1 MPSNLSSRFLSA
13 RIQLLLIGLLT
24 VVLDLTIFRFLLANA
39 GSVADLPIASAH
51 MTSFMLAAVFGGLLT
66 LIGPLNHLAK
76 MPRLPRFLTWLLIAL
91 LILFLRGGLLASL
104 VQTASVPLITAQLIA
119 AVFSGVVLFGAITVF
134 SFYRPTEHS
143 APEKSLDTVFLLI
156 TGYAVLLRLL
166 YLGAPELLF
175 EEAYYWNYAQHLDI
189 GYLDHPLMV
198 AWLIKATTSL
208 LGNIEFAVRLGA
220 FMCWFVTAYCI
231 FKLTLELFN
240 RSTAYRALAIMAV
253 LPVYFFFGFFMSP
266 DAPMTACWAMAVYFF
281 YQIIVNEKKHAWL
294 GLGLAIGLGLI
305 SKYTIALLGA
315 AMVLFLLIDQPSRKW
330 FTRPGPYLAVVI
342 VLLLFSPVVI
352 WNFQHDW
359 ASFTFQSQG
368 RLASKFSFSLPRFIG
383 NVILFLTPTGVL
395 SVFAIAL
402 SRKPFL
408 ANMAS
413 FSQSPTNQLRR
424 NYFLLVWLALFPVAV
439 FAAISLFRASK
450 LNWTGPS
457 WLALVPLLALL
468 LTPKLVA
475 TSVTTSVTT
484 ALTTSTRL
492 LAWCCRA
499 WIPTL
504 VICLL
509 FYGAT
514 LHWLSLGLPGAGYPK
529 NLHLIGWRTFGGE
542 MEQIITKL
550 EQETGEK
557 ILVVG
562 MDRNK
567 IASGLA
573 FYRTQYIETH
583 KEKTS
588 HVPALQTASEHLF
601 ASVGLMYE
609 FWFPLAQ
616 QHGKT
621 LLLVSNDR
629 TNLQTNRVLERVK
642 TAGEIAEVI
651 VSKNGQP
658 SGRYYYRLVK
668 GYQEKSTTNEPS
680 DTSDRGS
687 SE

>member
-1 MPSNLSSRFLSA
+1 MQSNLSSRFLSA

-24 VVLDLTIFRFLLANA
+24 VVLDLTIFRFLLATA
-39 GSVADLPIASAH
+39 GSVADLPMASAH
-51 MTSFMLAAVFGGLLT
+51 MTSFMLAAVFGCLLA

-104 VQTASVPLITAQLIA
+104 VQMASVPLITAQLIA

-134 SFYRPTEHS
+134 SFYRPTDHS
-143 APEKSLDTVFLLI
+143 APEKSLDAVFLLI
-156 TGYAVLLRLL
+156 TAYAILLRLF

-253 LPVYFFFGFFMSP
+253 LPVYFSFGFFMSP

-294 GLGLAIGLGLI
+294 GLGIAIGLGLI
-305 SKYTIALLGA
+305 SKYTIGLLGA

-330 FTRPGPYLAVVI
+330 LTRPEPYLAVVI
-342 VLLLFSPVVI
+342 ALLLFSPVVI

-413 FSQSPTNQLRR
+413 FSQSPTNQLGR
-424 NYFLLVWLALFPVAV
+424 NYFLLAWLALFPVAV

-468 LTPKLVA
+468 LTPKLV
-475 TSVTTSVTT
+475 TTSV
-484 ALTTSTRL
+484 TTSTRL

-499 WIPTL
+499 WMPTL

-509 FYGAT
+509 FYGAS
-514 LHWLSLGLPGAGYPK
+514 LHWLSLGLPGVGYPK
-529 NLHLIGWRTFGGE
+529 NMHLIGWRTLGGE
-542 MEQIITKL
+542 MEQLITQL

-573 FYRTQYIETH
+573 FYRTRYIETN

-609 FWFPLAQ
+609 FWFPLVQ

-629 TNLQTNRVLERVK
+629 NHLQTNRVLERVK
-642 TAGEIAEVI
+642 TAGEISEVI

-658 SGRYYYRLVK
+658 CGRYYYRLVK
-668 GYQEKSTTNEPS
+668 GYQEKSTANEPS
-680 DTSDRGS
+680 DTGDGGS
-687 SE
+687 SD

>member
-395 SVFAIAL
+395 SVLAIAL
-402 SRKPFL
+402 SHKPFL
-408 ANMAS
+408 ANIAS

-475 TSVTTSVTT
+475 TSVTTAVKASV
-484 ALTTSTRL
+484 TTSTRL

-529 NLHLIGWRTFGGE
+529 NLHLIGWRTFGRE

-680 DTSDRGS
+680 DTSDSGS

>member
-1 MPSNLSSRFLSA
+1 MPTISPRSFLTA
-13 RIQLLLIGLLT
+13 KAQLILIGLLT
-24 VVLDLTIFRFLLANA
+24 IVLDTSIFRFLLANA
-39 GSVADLPIASAH
+39 DGASAAH
-51 MTSFMLAAVFGGLLT
+51 MTSFIVAAGFGCLLVLFGLK
-66 LIGPLNHLAK
+66 P
-76 MPRLPRFLTWLLIAL
+76 PRLPHLLAWPVIVL
-91 LILFLRGGLLASL
+91 LVLFLRGGLLASL
-104 VQTASVPLITAQLIA
+104 MQMAFISLLTAQLVA
-119 AVFSGVVLFGAITVF
+119 ALFSAAALYAIVYF
-134 SFYRPTEHS
+134 YSFRTSHLAS
-143 APEKSLDTVFLLI
+143 EKNLDTVFLLI
-156 TGYAVLLRLL
+156 TAYAILLRLF

-220 FMCWFVTAYCI
+220 FMCWFVTAYFI
-231 FKLTLELFN
+231 FKLTLDLFN
-240 RSTAYRALAIMAV
+240 RSIAYRALAIMAV
-253 LPVYFFFGFFMSP
+253 LPVYFSFGFFMSP

-294 GLGLAIGLGLI
+294 GLGVAIGLGLI
-305 SKYTIALLGA
+305 SKYTIGLLGT
-315 AMVLFLLIDQPSRKW
+315 AMVLFLLIDRPSRKW
-330 FTRPGPYLAVVI
+330 LTRPEPYVAVVI
-342 VLLLFSPVVI
+342 ALLLFSPVVI

-368 RLASKFSFSLPRFIG
+368 RLASKFSFSLPRFLG
-383 NVILFLTPTGVL
+383 NVIVFLTPTGVL

-413 FSQSPTNQLRR
+413 FSQSPINQLRR
-424 NYFLLVWLALFPVAV
+424 NYFLLTWLALFPVAV

-450 LNWTGPS
+450 LNWTGPC
-457 WLALVPLLALL
+457 WLALVPLMALL
-468 LTPKLVA
+468 LTSKPGA
-475 TSVTTSVTT
+475 
-484 ALTTSTRL
+484 ASTRL
-492 LAWCCRA
+492 MAWCYRA
-499 WIPTL
+499 WMPTL
-504 VICLL
+504 VIFLL
-509 FYGAT
+509 FYGAS

-529 NLHLIGWRTFGGE
+529 NMHLIGWRALGGE
-542 MEQIITKL
+542 MENLVTRL
-550 EQETGEK
+550 EQETGDD

-573 FYRTQYIETH
+573 FYRTQYIESNNL
-583 KEKTS
+583 KTS
-588 HVPALQTASEHLF
+588 HVPAFQTASEHLF

-616 QHGKT
+616 QHGKSM
-621 LLLVSNDR
+621 LLVSNDR
-629 TNLQTNRVLERVK
+629 ANLQTDRVLERVK
-642 TAGEIAEVI
+642 TAGEISEVI

-668 GYQEKSTTNEPS
+668 GYQEKSTANGLADTADS
-680 DTSDRGS
+680 DSSD
-687 SE
+687 